1 MYIVQQ
7 DMRDLKEKASVERH
21 KAKSD
26 AKLLNLEH
34 ERDWFRREALD
45 LDKMNKNHKLLLNE
59 LKTRYEAVAED
70 KTFLNNQLVEAK
82 MINKSLMFEL
92 DRYKKQYGDLSENP
106 AITAGGAT
114 RPAGA
119 GLYSEP
125 TMLMTGKKIFETT

>member
-1 MYIVQQ
+1 
-7 DMRDLKEKASVERH
+7 MRDLKEKASVERH

-45 LDKMNKNHKLLLNE
+45 LDKMNKNHKLLLAE
-59 LKTRYEAVAED
+59 LKQRFESVTED

-92 DRYKKQYGDLSENP
+92 DRYKKRYGEISNNLE
-106 AITAGGAT
+106 ITAAT
-114 RPAGA
+114 GKIGA
-119 GLYSEP
+119 GIYSEP
-125 TMLMTGKKIFETT
+125 TVFMTGKKIFETT

>member
-1 MYIVQQ
+1 
-7 DMRDLKEKASVERH
+7 MRDLKEKASVERH

-45 LDKMNKNHKLLLNE
+45 LDKMNKNHKLLLSE
-59 LKTRYEAVAED
+59 LKQRCESVTED

-92 DRYKKQYGDLSENP
+92 DRYKKRYGEISNNFE
-106 AITAGGAT
+106 ITAAT
-114 RPAGA
+114 GKIGA
-119 GLYSEP
+119 GIYSEP
-125 TMLMTGKKIFETT
+125 TVFMTGKKIFETT

>member
-1 MYIVQQ
+1 
-7 DMRDLKEKASVERH
+7 MRDLKEKASVERH

-45 LDKMNKNHKLLLNE
+45 LDKMNKNHKLLLSE
-59 LKTRYEAVAED
+59 LKQRCESVTED

-92 DRYKKQYGDLSENP
+92 DRYKKRYGEISNNLE
-106 AITAGGAT
+106 ITAAT
-114 RPAGA
+114 GKIGA
-119 GLYSEP
+119 GIYSEP
-125 TMLMTGKKIFETT
+125 TVFMTGKKIFETT

>member
-1 MYIVQQ
+1 
-7 DMRDLKEKASVERH
+7 MRDLKEKASVERH

-92 DRYKKQYGDLSENP
+92 DRYKKRYGDLSENP

-125 TMLMTGKKIFETT
+125 IMLMTGKKIFETT

>member
-1 MYIVQQ
+1 
-7 DMRDLKEKASVERH
+7 MRDLKEKASVERH

-45 LDKMNKNHKLLLNE
+45 LDKMNKNHKLLLGE
-59 LKTRYEAVAED
+59 LKQRCESVTED

-92 DRYKKQYGDLSENP
+92 DRYKKRYGEISNNLE
-106 AITAGGAT
+106 ITAGVAT
-114 RPAGA
+114 RPVGA
-119 GLYSEP
+119 GIYSEP
-125 TMLMTGKKIFETT
+125 TVFMTGKKIFETT